1 MTATTVVRRYLADD
15 GVALTADVGGDP
27 AAPAVILSHG
37 GGQTR
42 HSWGTAMARLL
53 ADGYQVINVDARGH
67 GESDWSPISD
77 YRIERLAAD
86 LQTIVRT
93 LPSPPALVGASMGGA
108 ASLIA
113 AAELGAASALVLVD
127 VVPRLNP
134 EGAER
139 IIAFMRARPDGFAT
153 LEEVADAV
161 AAYYPQRRRPR
172 DPSGLMKNLRKRADG
187 RLHWHWDPA
196 FVANAQVVSEPP
208 RFTER
213 LYEAAARVRVP
224 TLLVRGMESDI
235 VSEDSIAEFRIHLP
249 ALEVCDV
256 AAAGHMVAGDRN
268 DAFNDGVSGFLRR
281 HLPSPQPR

>member
-1 MTATTVVRRYLADD
+1 MAATTAVRRYVADD
-15 GVALTADVGGDP
+15 GVALVADVGGDP
-27 AAPAVILSHG
+27 SASAVILSHG

-53 ADGYQVINVDARGH
+53 ADGYQVINIDARGH
-67 GESDWSPISD
+67 GDSDWSPTGD

-86 LQTIVRT
+86 LQMVARN
-93 LPSPPALVGASMGGA
+93 LPSAPTLVGASMGGA

-113 AAELGAASALVLVD
+113 ASEPGTASALVLVD

-153 LEEVADAV
+153 LDEVADAV

-172 DPSGLMKNLRKRADG
+172 DPSGLMKNLRKGADG

-196 FVANAQVVSEPP
+196 FVAKVQVVSEPP
-208 RFTER
+208 RFTEQ

-235 VSEDSIAEFRIHLP
+235 VSEDSIAEFRSHLP

-268 DAFNDGVSGFLRR
+268 DAFNDGVADFLRR
-281 HLPSPQPR
+281 HLPSPQSR

>member
-1 MTATTVVRRYLADD
+1 MTTLTEVRRYLADD

-27 AAPAVILSHG
+27 SAPAVILSHG

-42 HSWGTAMARLL
+42 HSWGTAMTRLL
-53 ADGYQVINVDARGH
+53 AEGYQVINVDARGH
-67 GESDWSPISD
+67 GDSDWSPIGD

-113 AAELGAASALVLVD
+113 AAELNAASALVLVD

-134 EGAER
+134 EGSER

-196 FVANAQVVSEPP
+196 FVAKAQVVSEPP
-208 RFTER
+208 RFTEK
-213 LYEAAARVRVP
+213 LYKAAARVRIP

-235 VSEDSIAEFRIHLP
+235 VSEDSIAEFRTYLP

-268 DAFNDGVSGFLRR
+268 DAFNDGVSGFLRQ
-281 HLPSPQPR
+281 HLHQP

>member
-1 MTATTVVRRYLADD
+1 MNTTVRRYVADD

-27 AAPAVILSHG
+27 SAPAVILSHG

-42 HSWGTAMARLL
+42 HSWGAAMTRLV

-67 GESDWSPISD
+67 GDSDWSAD
-77 YRIERLAAD
+77 RNYRIERLAAD
-86 LQTIVRT
+86 VTMIAAT
-93 LPSPPALVGASMGGA
+93 LPAPPALVGASMGGA

-113 AAELGAASALVLVD
+113 AAEAGVARALVLVD

-139 IIAFMRARPDGFAT
+139 IIAFMRARPEGFAT
-153 LEEVADAV
+153 LDEVADAV

-172 DPSGLMKNLRKRADG
+172 DPSGLMKNLRLRADG

-196 FVANAQVVSEPP
+196 FVATSQVVSEPP
-208 RFTER
+208 RFTEK
-213 LYEAAARVRVP
+213 LYDAAARLTVP

-235 VSEDSIAEFRIHLP
+235 VDEASIAEFRAHTP
-249 ALEVCDV
+249 HLEVCDV

-268 DAFNDGVSGFLRR
+268 DAFNDGVARFLSQHR
-281 HLPSPQPR
+281 H